1 MERWMKK
8 QVGLWIDHRKAVVVI
23 LAAEGEEIKIIQSGM
38 EKHTRFASGSSEDGS
53 AEDVRDRQFAGHL
66 ADYYDGV
73 IASIRDAES
82 IFIIGPGEAKG
93 ELAKRLERDA
103 LGGRITGIESAD
115 KMTDHQIAA
124 SVRQYF
130 SA

>member
-1 MERWMKK
+1 MKK
-8 QVGLWIDHRKAVVVI
+8 QVGLWIDHRKAVVVL
-23 LAAEGEEIKIIQSGM
+23 LAAEGEEIKTMQSGM
-38 EKHTRFASGSSEDGS
+38 EKHVRFASGSSEDGS
-53 AEDVRDRQFAGHL
+53 SESVRDRQFTGHL
-66 ADYYDGV
+66 SEYYDGV

-93 ELAKRLERDA
+93 ELAKRLEREA

-124 SVRQYF
+124 RVRDHF
-130 SA
+130 AA